1 MFEIGD
7 GRVVDFW
14 SAGSG
19 PADYGVA
26 VATAAQSSDYV
37 GGGVSA
43 AIPEPGSLWLLAGGL
58 LGLLLLGAGA
68 QEPPERLAR
77 PKRL

>member
-26 VATAAQSSDYV
+26 VATAAQSLDYV

-58 LGLLLLGAGA
+58 LGLL
-68 QEPPERLAR
+68 AR
-77 PKRL
+77 RRRARAA